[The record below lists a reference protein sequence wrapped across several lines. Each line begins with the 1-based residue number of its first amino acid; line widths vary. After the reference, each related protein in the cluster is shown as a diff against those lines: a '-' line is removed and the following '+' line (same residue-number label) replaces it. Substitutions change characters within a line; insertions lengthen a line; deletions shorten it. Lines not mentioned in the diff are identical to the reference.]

1 MTWDFPQVLGC
12 HIKMKKKVLFVG
24 RFAPPMHGA
33 AKMND
38 LYFEALKKD
47 KNFEVRKIKLNKY
60 DSLDNIGKID
70 KKKIKGY
77 FETIKEFKRE
87 LKKFNPDIVY
97 IEMAPRGIGFL
108 KDSVFV
114 NIAKRKGR
122 KVFIQFHAKGAK
134 HTTKNIFLRQYYKKV
149 FRNTKIILL
158 SKILFDDIKRVAK
171 IDQVEILPNGI
182 GVEINDKEFEKIIK
196 ERKKNKKPHLLFLSN
211 MIESKGPMD
220 VLKICNELNKEKID
234 FECNFVGKFQ
244 DEEFKVRF
252 EKQLVNFKLDKKC
265 KYLGPRYGEDKKKI
279 LEKTDFLIFP
289 TKYEEECFPIVI
301 LESFMLGI
309 PAFSYNNGAVG
320 ELISEDYLGFVS
332 KENDWKE
339 IRRELMKRFGK
350 KIDYNKIRENFKKRF
365 LLEDSM
371 KKIKEILR

>member
-1 MTWDFPQVLGC
+1 
-12 HIKMKKKVLFVG
+12 MKKILFVG

-38 LYFEALKKD
+38 LYFEALKED
-47 KNFEVRKIKLNKY
+47 KNFDLRKIKLNRY

-70 KKKIKGY
+70 KNKIKGY

-149 FRNTKIILL
+149 FKNTKIILL
-158 SKILFDDIKRVAK
+158 SKILFSDIENVAK
-171 IDQVEILPNGI
+171 LEQVEILQNGI
-182 GVEINDKEFEKIIK
+182 EDEITDKELSKIIK

-252 EKQLVNFKLDKKC
+252 EKQLMNFKLEKKC
-265 KYLGPRYGEDKKKI
+265 KYLGPQYGEDKKKI
-279 LEKTDFLIFP
+279 LKKTDFLVFP
-289 TKYEEECFPIVI
+289 TKYPEECYPLVI
-301 LESFMLGI
+301 LESFMYGI
-309 PAFSYNNGAVG
+309 PAFSYSNGAIS
-320 ELISEDYLGFVS
+320 ELISENFLGYVS
-332 KENDWKE
+332 KGSDWKD
-339 IRRELMKRFGK
+339 LFGTLK
-350 KIDYNKIRENFKKRF
+350 EKFSEKIDCNKIRENFKKRF
-365 LLEDSM
+365 LLEDSRI
-371 KKIKEILR
+371 KIKEILR